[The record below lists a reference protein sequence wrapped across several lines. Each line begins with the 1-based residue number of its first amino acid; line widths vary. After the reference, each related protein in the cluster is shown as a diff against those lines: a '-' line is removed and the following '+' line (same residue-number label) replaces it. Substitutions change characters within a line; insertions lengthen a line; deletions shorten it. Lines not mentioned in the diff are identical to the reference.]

1 MSEAGIRVELEIDR
15 LAELVAKGVAERLA
29 GLFPQDAAEFW
40 AALCDQAYRERQ
52 RMSALL
58 DLTCP
63 HEDQCPYRRDILA
76 DVRLENRRGEQC
88 GDDEAP
94 AGWRSRPGV
103 VASHPVDATSH

>member
-1 MSEAGIRVELEIDR
+1 VSEAGIRVELEISR

-29 GLFPQDAAEFW
+29 GLFPQDVAEFW

-52 RMSALL
+52 RMSAML

-63 HEDQCPYRRDILA
+63 REGKCPYRPDILGE
-76 DVRLENRRGEQC
+76 VRIENRPREQC

-94 AGWRSRPGV
+94 ADWRSRPGV